1 MKYWAYINNEIKGP
15 FEKEELVKI
24 EGFNKD
30 TLICPQSPVDEE
42 TKEWKEAF
50 QFPEVFQL
58 LELDKT
64 KESSLNDSSKVESIE
79 IPQSSVLE
87 TNNKTDVIIERFDV
101 NKVFNLNTEINKV
114 EGSSLDP
121 LTLSQIRRKQEDLA
135 PSQSEQLNI
144 EPEKKVEEYTG
155 KIEEFNE
162 KPKEFAIGGIE
173 LESGSKLKDDNVDNK
188 DDEEKKESNKIDFS
202 FDKEEFKKEI
212 LYEIEK
218 RISSYINKNDF
229 EVFKDEIKNYID
241 VKFSELNKGDSS
253 LNAFSR
259 DVNDIVKH
267 LEIDVKDMR
276 VRLESVEK
284 KLDYSFRSMSI
295 NKNTE
300 SKDSQKTVVI
310 QKENDDKKD
319 LPSKKSPL
327 KVIGIIIL
335 VIVVIGSILFFLN
348 QFGILN
354 FNKNKSQVENQPSND
369 IFSTSIETVTT
380 SSNISTG
387 SISLSSNQTVSV
399 SAPNIVSSTQSIS
412 VSESEMQGN
421 LDNTKDL
428 TSNND
433 EIIEKVK
440 NYRLNN
446 NLTLEQTINEILK
459 YRKIKN
465 RKINWNVTE
474 NNDLYRVDAVIET
487 KPKNIVFR
495 FDFDEKNMFLKPLNT
510 LSQNALKMMMQKNS
524 DNKDDNLEK
533 VNKKKNKKTFK
544 SNKDLNKS
552 SNSKNLFKPSIKDN
566 EQNKNSKNKEENQQS
581 LSDNYEDASESS
593 KNSENSDEGGYLI
606 IGE

>member
-50 QFPEVFQL
+50 QFPEIFQL

-64 KESSLNDSSKVESIE
+64 KEGSLNDSSKVESIE
-79 IPQSSVLE
+79 IPQPSVLE

-114 EGSSLDP
+114 KDSSLDP

-162 KPKEFAIGGIE
+162 KPKEFVIAGIE
-173 LESGSKLKDDNVDNK
+173 LESGSKLKDDNVYKK
-188 DDEEKKESNKIDFS
+188 DDEEKKESQDKIDFS
-202 FDKEEFKKEI
+202 FNKEEFKKEI
-212 LYEIEK
+212 LDEIEK
-218 RISSYINKNDF
+218 RISSYISKNDF

-241 VKFSELNKGDSS
+241 VKFSELNKSDSS
-253 LNAFSR
+253 LNPLSR
-259 DVNDIVKH
+259 DVNDIVRH

-284 KLDYSFRSMSI
+284 KLDSSFRSMSI

-335 VIVVIGSILFFLN
+335 VIVAIGSILFFLN

-354 FNKNKSQVENQPSND
+354 FNKNKSQRENQPSND
-369 IFSTSIETVTT
+369 IFSTSTETITT

-399 SAPNIVSSTQSIS
+399 STPNIVSSMQSIS

-428 TSNND
+428 TPNND

-459 YRKIKN
+459 YRKVKN
-465 RKINWNVTE
+465 KKINWNVTK

-510 LSQNALKMMMQKNS
+510 LSQNALKMMMQKNL
-524 DNKDDNLEK
+524 DNKDNNGEK
-533 VNKKKNKKTFK
+533 VNKKKTKKTSK

-552 SNSKNLFKPSIKDN
+552 SNSKNLSKPSIKDN
-566 EQNKNSKNKEENQQS
+566 EQNKDSKKEENQQS
-581 LSDNYEDASESS
+581 LSDNYEGTSESS

>member
-15 FEKEELVKI
+15 FEKEELVKV

-64 KESSLNDSSKVESIE
+64 KEGSSNDSSKVESIE
-79 IPQSSVLE
+79 IPQPSVLE

-101 NKVFNLNTEINKV
+101 NKVFNLNTEINNKV
-114 EGSSLDP
+114 ESSSLDP

-162 KPKEFAIGGIE
+162 KPKEFVIGGIE
-173 LESGSKLKDDNVDNK
+173 LESGSKLK

-212 LYEIEK
+212 LDEIEK
-218 RISSYINKNDF
+218 RISSYIDKNDF

-241 VKFSELNKGDSS
+241 VKFSELNKSDSS
-253 LNAFSR
+253 LNALSR

-284 KLDYSFRSMSI
+284 KLASSFRSMSI

-335 VIVVIGSILFFLN
+335 VIVAIGSILFFLN

-369 IFSTSIETVTT
+369 IFSTSTETITT

-399 SAPNIVSSTQSIS
+399 SVPNIVSSTQSIS

-421 LDNTKDL
+421 LDSTKDL
-428 TSNND
+428 TPNND

-459 YRKIKN
+459 YRKVKN
-465 RKINWNVTE
+465 RKINWNVTK

-524 DNKDDNLEK
+524 DNKDDNVEK
-533 VNKKKNKKTFK
+533 VNKKKTKKTFK

-552 SNSKNLFKPSIKDN
+552 SNSKNLSKPSIKDN
-566 EQNKNSKNKEENQQS
+566 EQDKDSKKEENQQS
-581 LSDNYEDASESS
+581 LSDNYEDTSESS